1 MVNRAIQLDAWIA
14 KKFLV
19 LIKRKLSRQQIPRNG
34 LFRKLLGSVFPNVS
48 SSDGEQSD
56 GENPSSQACFPIHYD
71 LFIFKSSLTMV
82 VFLVNILMFR
92 EGAQNLSQT
101 NWGRSDIYGYQEKHM
116 FFPHLS
122 GEGC

>member
-56 GENPSSQACFPIHYD
+56 GENDASSQACFPIHYD

-82 VFLVNILMFR
+82 VFF
-92 EGAQNLSQT
+92 
-101 NWGRSDIYGYQEKHM
+101 
-116 FFPHLS
+116 
-122 GEGC
+122 GEYLNVQGGCSKLISNKLGT